1 MMLFTIVSFA
11 QTKIVSDVI
20 IGADC
25 QHISFSSIKTKNSK
39 IGAND
44 TDGNFFIRK
53 KEGNVIIVPNAGIS
67 LKKAT
72 INGAS
77 SLNVSI
83 IRNDVNIPEVVIIA
97 LGVECKLKAWLLFC

>member
-1 MMLFTIVSFA
+1 MSN
-11 QTKIVSDVI
+11 K
-20 IGADC
+20 
-25 QHISFSSIKTKNSK
+25 HISHLTKHISSRDHCNSQFPSIKTKNSK